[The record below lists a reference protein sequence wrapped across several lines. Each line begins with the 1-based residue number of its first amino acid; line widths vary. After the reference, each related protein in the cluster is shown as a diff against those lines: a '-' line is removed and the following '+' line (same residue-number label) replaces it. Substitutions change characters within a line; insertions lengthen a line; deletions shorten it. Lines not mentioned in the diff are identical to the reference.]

1 MKRKYAD
8 RPDWRRIIAC
18 SFIAARVEAPAFC
31 GVVSLYS
38 IRRVREPL
46 YKPIAGVQTL
56 LADDGFRWLQL
67 YSDQEASQTY
77 TVTAMYDAQRR
88 LVQWYI
94 DVCSCHGV
102 DLRGV
107 PWHDDLY
114 LDVIASEHGVVE
126 ILDAADLEAAV
137 DSQAASLVDYHLAW
151 REAHRLAPMV
161 RGGYLQEMRYAPEA
175 LASMV
180 ALAAGVSVAG
190 YRALAE
196 SQVHQ

>member
-8 RPDWRRIIAC
+8 RPNWRRVEAH
-18 SFIAARVEAPAFC
+18 SFIAARVETPAFC
-31 GVVSLYS
+31 GVASLYS
-38 IRRVREPL
+38 IHQVREPL

-67 YSDQEASQTY
+67 YSDREASQNY
-77 TVTAMYDAQRR
+77 VVTAMYDAQRR

-102 DLRGV
+102 DHRGV

-114 LDVIASEHGVVE
+114 LDVIASDHGAVE
-126 ILDAADLEAAV
+126 ILDAADLEAAFDTDV
-137 DSQAASLVDYHLAW
+137 VLLSAYLLAW
-151 REAHRLAPMV
+151 REVHRLAPQV
-161 RGGYLQEMRYAPEA
+161 RGGTLPEMQFASKA

-180 ALAAGVSVAG
+180 TLMGGATVLG
-190 YRALAE
+190 YRALATSE
-196 SQVHQ
+196 R

>member
-8 RPDWRRIIAC
+8 HPNWRRVEAH

-31 GVVSLYS
+31 GVASLYTFQ
-38 IRRVREPL
+38 RVREPL
-46 YKPIAGVQTL
+46 YKPIVGVQTL

-67 YSDQEASQTY
+67 YRDGEASQRY

-94 DVCSCHGV
+94 DVCSRHGV
-102 DLRGV
+102 DHRGV

-114 LDVIASEHGVVE
+114 LDIIASEHGAVE
-126 ILDAADLEAAV
+126 ILDAADLEAAI
-137 DSQAASLVDYHLAW
+137 DCHEASLSVYQLAW
-151 REAHRLAPMV
+151 REVHWLAPQV
-161 RGGYLQEMRYAPEA
+161 RSGSLPEMLFAPEA

-180 ALAAGVSVAG
+180 TLAEGDSVSG
-190 YRALAE
+190 YRALANSE
-196 SQVHQ
+196 R

>member
-8 RPDWRRIIAC
+8 HPGWRRIISC
-18 SFIAARVEAPAFC
+18 SFIAARVETPAFC

-38 IRRVREPL
+38 IYRVREPL
-46 YKPIAGVQTL
+46 YKPIAGVPTL

-67 YSDQEASQTY
+67 YSDVDASQTH

-102 DLRGV
+102 DHRGV

-114 LDVIASEHGVVE
+114 LDVIANEHGAVE
-126 ILDAADLEAAV
+126 ILDAADLEVAYDTDV
-137 DSQAASLVDYHLAW
+137 VSQAAYDLAW
-151 REAHRLAPMV
+151 REAHRLAPLV
-161 RGGYLQEMRYAPEA
+161 RSGNLPEMRYSSEA
-175 LASMV
+175 LASLV
-180 ALAAGVSVAG
+180 AMAEGVSVSG
-190 YRALAE
+190 YRALAT
-196 SQVHQ
+196 SK